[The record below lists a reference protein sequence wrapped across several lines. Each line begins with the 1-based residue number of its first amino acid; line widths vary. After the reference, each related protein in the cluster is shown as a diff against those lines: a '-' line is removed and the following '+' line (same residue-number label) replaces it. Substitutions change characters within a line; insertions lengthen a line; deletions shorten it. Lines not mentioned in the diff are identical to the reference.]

1 MGANQSTGYKQE
13 DDGEGVQSRKACY
26 YKILGVDRQASE
38 EEIKK
43 AYRKKALELHPDRNY
58 GNVEE
63 TTKLFADV
71 QSAYEVLIDPQERA
85 WYDSHRD
92 IILRGDDDTHGT
104 TYEHDSRVTTT
115 EDIMKMLSKVNA
127 CRDFSDSASSFYG
140 SLRAIFSNLAREE
153 ELACEWEYIDPIT
166 YPDFGHADDEY
177 NTTTRSF
184 YAAWGNFVT
193 RKSFAWKDVYRPSEA
208 PDRRI
213 RRLMEKEN
221 KRLRDEANREF
232 NDAVRS
238 LVAFV
243 KKRDPRFKPSAQS
256 EADRQKVLRD
266 AATAQ
271 AARSRA
277 ANLAKAAD
285 YVVIPQWAQST
296 AAETSEESDA
306 MQEEAREIYECVICE
321 KMFRSE
327 KQYETHERSK
337 KHAKAAKQVRKEM
350 QQDSENLRLGQGVG
364 DKADTIITDDQQL
377 NRSQVDTD
385 ELGHGTQA
393 LSIDDPE
400 VLQRPFHKPTME
412 HGDAPTAKTS
422 DVASTM
428 AASAPSSD
436 DEYAD
441 RVDVKKRILGS
452 PKNSIESL
460 EHSAFSSTAFESV
473 EETKAQDASGN
484 DGPPPARR
492 IGKAKAKRAKKA
504 SQEPTEAADK
514 DLHVR
519 LLLDKA

>member
-13 DDGEGVQSRKACY
+13 DEGADVQSRKACY
-26 YKILGVDRQASE
+26 YEILGVDRQASE
-38 EEIKK
+38 EEVKK

-92 IILRGDDDTHGT
+92 IILRGVDDSHGA
-104 TYEHDSRVTTT
+104 TYEHDNRVTTT
-115 EDIMKMLSKVNA
+115 EDILKMLPKVNA

-140 SLRAIFSNLAREE
+140 SLRAIFSSLAREE
-153 ELACEWEYIDPIT
+153 ELACEWEYTGPIT

-177 NTTTRSF
+177 NLTTRSF

-193 RKSFAWKDVYRPSEA
+193 RKSFVWKDVYRPSEA

-221 KRLRDEANREF
+221 KRLRDEASREF

-266 AATAQ
+266 AAIAQ

-277 ANLAKAAD
+277 ANLAKTAD
-285 YVVIPQWAQST
+285 CVAIPQWARST

-306 MQEEAREIYECVICE
+306 MHEEAREIYECVICE

-327 KQYETHERSK
+327 KQFEAHERSK
-337 KHAKAAKQVRKEM
+337 KHARAAKQVRKEM
-350 QQDSENLRLGQGVG
+350 QQDNENLRLEQHVD
-364 DKADTIITDDQQL
+364 DKTDTMMTADQPL
-377 NRSQVDTD
+377 SRSQVDAD
-385 ELGHGTQA
+385 EIGHGTEA
-393 LSIDDPE
+393 LSIDDPGF
-400 VLQRPFHKPTME
+400 LQKPVHQPAME
-412 HGDAPTAKTS
+412 RGDAPTAKSS

-441 RVDVKKRILGS
+441 RADVEKRILGS
-452 PKNSIESL
+452 SKDSIESL
-460 EHSAFSSTAFESV
+460 EHSALSSTVFEPV
-473 EETKAQDASGN
+473 EETTAQDASGN
-484 DGPPPARR
+484 DCPPPARK

-504 SQEPTEAADK
+504 SQQPIEGTGTNI
-514 DLHVR
+514 HVR
-519 LLLDKA
+519 LAS